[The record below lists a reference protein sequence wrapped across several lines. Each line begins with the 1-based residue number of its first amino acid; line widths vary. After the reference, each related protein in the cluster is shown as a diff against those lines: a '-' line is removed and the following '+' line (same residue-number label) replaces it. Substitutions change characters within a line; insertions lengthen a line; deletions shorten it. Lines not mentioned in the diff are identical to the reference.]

1 MFGLKEPV
9 HFLSSYPIII
19 STSGHNVIV
28 LLIQFP
34 MYCESI
40 GKQNSTSHQT
50 RISLSLYYV
59 YQFPLNTE
67 TLCGK
72 WSNNSIHNDNLLS
85 KHVAFLVGWAK

>member
-40 GKQNSTSHQT
+40 GKQKLN
-50 RISLSLYYV
+50 
-59 YQFPLNTE
+59 FPPNQNF
-67 TLCGK
+67 TLTILCV
-72 WSNNSIHNDNLLS
+72 SVPFEH
-85 KHVAFLVGWAK
+85 